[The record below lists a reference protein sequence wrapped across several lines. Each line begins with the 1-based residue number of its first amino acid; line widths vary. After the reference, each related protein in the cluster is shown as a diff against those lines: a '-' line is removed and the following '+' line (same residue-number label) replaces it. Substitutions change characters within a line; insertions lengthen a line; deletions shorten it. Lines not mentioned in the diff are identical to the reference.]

1 MNDSAD
7 ENQDFDEF
15 FDDSFDDLEDIEID
29 DELNSGIMC
38 LDRAYR
44 FDKRVK
50 GLVEPFKRAINFMK
64 EHTDLSEVEIIY
76 RIDSNI
82 MDVELKDGYK
92 ENPVGVGYVNPA
104 MRLFSVNTNVLEKD
118 PESIYTFMLHEMT
131 HMIGNTFVPRF
142 LIGKPISV
150 SGYSRERI
158 YDENSEKENEAFNE
172 AAVEMFISQN
182 RDYREKK
189 IFDEIPINSNQDFNE
204 GLYCANSN
212 IIHQMLLASG
222 IDLDT
227 FFKGLYDYKTSK
239 SVIKKFPRKLFKKVS
254 RNMDDIF
261 NDINRYFDT
270 DDEILRLEEEGSSG
284 PFEELEKK
292 KDDSKADFISKV
304 SENERLIIDK
314 VLLPR
319 LRRIPISERQAFLD
333 KYYQFLICEKDY
345 FKQVTGYKMITKL
358 SSRDDDIFKHYDVE
372 PLPTS
377 GPAEKRERTSD
388 SVEK

>member
-7 ENQDFDEF
+7 ENQDLDEF
-15 FDDSFDDLEDIEID
+15 FDDLEDIEID

-64 EHTDLSEVEIIY
+64 EHTDLSEVEIIN

-104 MRLFSVNTNVLEKD
+104 MGLFSVNTNVLERD
-118 PESIYTFMLHEMT
+118 PESIYKFMLHEMT
-131 HMIGNTFVPRF
+131 HMIGNTFVSRF
-142 LIGKPISV
+142 LIGKPIFV

-172 AAVEMFISQN
+172 ASVEMFISQN
-182 RDYREKK
+182 REYREKK

-222 IDLDT
+222 IDPDT

-239 SVIKKFPRKLFKKVS
+239 SVIKKFPRILFKKIS

-270 DDEILRLEEEGSSG
+270 DDEILRLEEEGNSG

-319 LRRIPISERQAFLD
+319 LRRISISERQAFLD
-333 KYYQFLICEKDY
+333 KYYQFLIREKDY

-358 SSRDDDIFKHYDVE
+358 SSRNADIFVHYDVDQ
-372 PLPTS
+372 LPTS
-377 GPAEKRERTSD
+377 GPAERRKRTSD
-388 SVEK
+388 IVER